1 MLDKE
6 GKEAAFPFGFGLS
19 YTEFE
24 YSDIHAEN
32 KDGSIEVS
40 LKIKNIGSFD
50 GKTVVQVYAGADGD
64 HPVKLLKG
72 FKKSMSR
79 REKRSKRP

>member
-24 YSDIHAEN
+24 YSDIYAEN

-50 GKTVVQVYAGADGD
+50 GKTVAQVYAEQTEII
-64 HPVKLLKG
+64 P
-72 FKKSMSR
+72 
-79 REKRSKRP
+79 